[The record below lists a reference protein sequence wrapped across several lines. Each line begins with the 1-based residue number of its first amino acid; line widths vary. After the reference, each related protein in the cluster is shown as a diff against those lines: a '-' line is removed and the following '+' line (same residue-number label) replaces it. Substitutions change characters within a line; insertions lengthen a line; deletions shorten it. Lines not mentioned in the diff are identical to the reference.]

1 MSAAAGAQRLPVI
14 SAKVEAS
21 VGARSENAEVAAL
34 TRAMVRGE
42 ETAWVRFHQDY
53 SGRIHRYALVLL
65 KGDLETADEVLQLT
79 FTRLARHIR
88 EFGEEAVL
96 WHWITRLVR
105 TVVIDE
111 LRKRGRREESLREL
125 AQEPS
130 DKNEANDW
138 PELVQQALAQMKLP
152 ERELLQRKYLEGES
166 VREIAQ
172 AGDDSEKA
180 VESRITRAR
189 VRLREIVRQLLQR
202 EKQNG

>member
-1 MSAAAGAQRLPVI
+1 MSAVAAPRFPVI
-14 SAKVEAS
+14 SAKAEGSIEAC
-21 VGARSENAEVAAL
+21 SENAELAAL

-42 ETAWVRFHQDY
+42 EAAWVRFHRDY

-65 KGDLETADEVLQLT
+65 KGDVEAADEVLQVT

-88 EFGEEAVL
+88 EFSDEAML
-96 WHWITRLVR
+96 WHWITRLTR

-111 LRKRGRREESLREL
+111 WRKRGRREESLREL
-125 AQEPS
+125 AREPVVE
-130 DKNEANDW
+130 NEANDW
-138 PELVQQALAQMKLP
+138 PELVQQALAQMEMP

-189 VRLREIVRQLLQR
+189 VRLRGIVLQLLQR
-202 EKQNG
+202 E